1 MKRRTFKKLVMFC
14 TRPRVCPE
22 MKAEVV
28 KQAAREVAFDQSMD
42 LKITLS
48 IQGWGDPEIFAIDG
62 HRFKEVTKV
71 EQKVGAHANIV
82 SVLQH
87 NKKYPWACRV
97 LDEEIVERILARE
110 ERHLGEL
117 DKLELSRV
125 DLSGETDHEN
135 LLLSLMETSKEWRVE
150 LLIIEDMKDILATL
164 ARISNTGRIR
174 FLIFNRTGPSWLN
187 EVNLEDVR
195 KGWEIS
201 EAVGLGRKLSSNIPL
216 FGGGMS
222 VAPMEEEVEERWQ
235 RMVHFA
241 QTGNHEENQEEEAV

>member
-1 MKRRTFKKLVMFC
+1 MFKEGLEHLNRRTFKKLVMFC

-28 KQAAREVAFDQSMD
+28 KQAAREVVFDHGMD

-48 IQGWGDPEIFAIDG
+48 IQGWDDPEISAIDG
-62 HRFKEVTKV
+62 HRLKEVTKV
-71 EQKVGAHANIV
+71 EQKVGAYTNIV
-82 SVLQH
+82 SVQH
-87 NKKYPWACRV
+87 NKKYPGRV
-97 LDEEIVERILARE
+97 LDEEIVKGILARE

-125 DLSGETDHEN
+125 DLSGETNPEN
-135 LLLSLMETSKEWRVE
+135 PLLSLMKTSKEWRVE

-174 FLIFNRTGPSWLN
+174 FLIFCTTGPSWLN

-222 VAPMEEEVEERWQ
+222 VAPMEEEAEERWQ

-241 QTGNHEENQEEEAV
+241 QTGNHE

>member
-1 MKRRTFKKLVMFC
+1 
-14 TRPRVCPE
+14 

-28 KQAAREVAFDQSMD
+28 KQAAREVVYDHGMD

-48 IQGWGDPEIFAIDG
+48 IQGWGDPEIFAVDG
-62 HRFKEVTKV
+62 HRLKEVTNV

-82 SVLQH
+82 SVQQ
-87 NKKYPWACRV
+87 NSGSPFIYPSCRD
-97 LDEEIVERILARE
+97 LHEEIVKRILARE
-110 ERHLGEL
+110 GRHLGEL

-125 DLSGETDHEN
+125 ELSGETNPEN
-135 LLLSLMETSKEWRVE
+135 PILSLMKTSREWRVE
-150 LLIIEDMKDILATL
+150 VLIVEDSEDTLATL

-174 FLIFNRTGPSWLN
+174 ALFFCTTGPSWLN
-187 EVNLEDVR
+187 DVNLEDVR

-201 EAVGLGRKLSSNIPL
+201 EQVGLGRKGRKLGKVATL
-216 FGGGMS
+216 FGGRMS
-222 VAPMEEEVEERWQ
+222 VGPMEERWQ